1 MVGCGPG
8 LLNEVRNDRETAL
21 ADMNFEKEF
30 PDGGWVKAQTNID
43 IIGNT
48 VTVTTIFEGE
58 GEMYLEH
65 MHRMEHEAL
74 TGEFKA
80 DFKRNYADVVSECAC
95 TDLKVNVTKL

>member
-1 MVGCGPG
+1 MIGCGPG

-30 PDGGWVKAQTNID
+30 PEGGWVKAQTNID
-43 IIGNT
+43 IIGTT

-58 GEMYLEH
+58 GKTYLEH

-80 DFKRNYADVVSECAC
+80 DFKRNYANEKLANTC